1 MTIQRMQICFAAFIA
16 LSLAVPLLAQEKP
29 TAAQVEF
36 FERKI
41 RPVLVNECYQCH
53 SAKSDK
59 LKGGLL
65 LDSKAA
71 TRKGGD
77 TGPAIVPRNLKESL
91 LIEAVRWHND
101 DLQMPPKKKL
111 SAQVIADF
119 ERWVMMG
126 APDPRSAQGAT
137 ATNREI
143 DIEAGKQFWAFQPVQ
158 DKAPAIKN
166 KAWPRTGIDRHVLA
180 GLEAKGLQP
189 VADANRRTLIRRV
202 YYDLIGLP
210 PAPEVV
216 ADFLADKSPKALE
229 KIVDQLLASSHFGER
244 WGRHWLD
251 VARYAES
258 NGMERNAAF
267 PHAWRYRDYVIDA
280 FNSDKPFNEFIKEQV
295 AGDLLP
301 GQTTDARRIATGFLA
316 MGPKSLNNRNAQ
328 EFKMDLVDE
337 QLDVTTRAFMAVTVA
352 CARCH
357 DHKFDPIPTEDY
369 YSMAGIFTS
378 TQTLFGGATGGGIRH
393 QTKLIELQE
402 GRAAKK
408 HEARPNPQNT
418 AAKIAALQKR
428 QRALAAEREKL
439 QQQLKGKAKANPR
452 FKEIQKETREL
463 AKLKKA
469 LSRKAGNNR
478 NAGGAKQA
486 GPLAMGVVEGRP
498 ANIKVHI
505 RGNVATQGKLTE
517 RGFLQVFDF
526 SGPKVNPS
534 QSGRLQLAEWIAHRD
549 NPLTA
554 RVFANRAWH
563 HLFGRGIVRT
573 VDNFGATGERPANP
587 ALLDHL
593 AARFIAQGWSVKKL
607 VREIVLSRSYQMASA
622 HSGANAKLDPDNTLF
637 WKMNQR
643 RLDAES
649 MRDGMLATAGQL
661 NPSPY
666 RGSVLTQVGA
676 VNLGRSL
683 QNLERLQSTE
693 FAYRSVYLPVAR
705 QAVPEV
711 LKTFDFAEPSIIV
724 GRREIT
730 TVPTQALFLLNSK
743 FVTEQAGAMAE
754 RVLKAGSEK
763 ERVNLAFQL
772 AFARPATADE
782 QARTAAFIAECN
794 AEGQEAE
801 LKAWATVCQALLAS
815 AEFRYLN

>member
-1 MTIQRMQICFAAFIA
+1 MTIHRMQIRFTAFIA
-16 LSLAVPLLAQEKP
+16 LGLAVPLFAQEKP

-59 LKGGLL
+59 VKGGLL

-77 TGPAIVPRNLKESL
+77 TGPAVVPRNLKESL

-111 SAQVIADF
+111 SAQIVADL

-126 APDPRSAQGAT
+126 APDPRSAQGA
-137 ATNREI
+137 AAIKREI
-143 DIEAGKQFWAFQPVQ
+143 DIEAGKEFWAFQPVK
-158 DKAPAIKN
+158 DTAPAIKD
-166 KAWPRTGIDRHVLA
+166 KAWPRTNIDRYLLA
-180 GLEAKGLQP
+180 GLEAKGLKP
-189 VADANRRTLIRRV
+189 VADADRRTLIRRA

-216 ADFLADKSPKALE
+216 EDFLADKSPKAFE
-229 KIVDQLLASSHFGER
+229 KVVDKLLASSHFGER

-280 FNSDKPFNEFIKEQV
+280 FNADKPFNEFIKEQV

-337 QLDVTTRAFMAVTVA
+337 QLDVTTRAFMAITVA

-357 DHKFDPIPTEDY
+357 DHKFDPIPTADY

-402 GRAAKK
+402 GRATKK
-408 HEARPNPQNT
+408 PEAQPKAENP

-428 QRALAAEREKL
+428 QRALAAERKKL

-463 AKLKKA
+463 AKQLQA
-469 LSRKAGNNR
+469 LRRKAGNNR
-478 NAGGAKQA
+478 NAGGKQS
-486 GPLAMGVVEGRP
+486 GPLAMGAIEGRP
-498 ANIKVHI
+498 ADIKVHI
-505 RGNVATQGKLTE
+505 RGNVATQGKLTQ
-517 RGFLQVFDF
+517 RGFPQVFDF
-526 SGPKVNPS
+526 AGAKINPT
-534 QSGRLQLAEWIAHRD
+534 QSGRLQLADWIAHRD

-573 VDNFGATGERPANP
+573 VDNFGSTGERPSNP

-593 AARFIAQGWSVKKL
+593 AARFIAHNWSVKKL
-607 VREIVLSRSYQMASA
+607 VREIVLSRAYQTASS
-622 HSGANAKLDPDNTLF
+622 HSTANAKLDPDNTLF

-683 QNLERLQSTE
+683 QNLQRLQDTE

-743 FVTEQAGAMAE
+743 FVTSQAAAMAA

-763 ERVNLAFQL
+763 DRVSLAFQL
-772 AFARPATADE
+772 AFARPATANE
-782 QARTAAFIAECN
+782 QARTTAFLAECN
-794 AEGQEAE
+794 AEGKDAE
-801 LKAWATVCQALLAS
+801 LKAWTTVCQALLAS